1 MKMSIV
7 MRPII
12 CLIVLY
18 FSIIFFSD
26 AKKIQKSAIF
36 LNANEKSGGIK
47 QMAGFHSDEKG
58 RLIKKRKKRL
68 RVQKDEPKSSQGRQ
82 IVNIESFLNQFNL
95 FNFSAAGSSSSD
107 QTTPTRLVI
116 FLI

>member
-1 MKMSIV
+1 
-7 MRPII
+7 MRSII

-36 LNANEKSGGIK
+36 LNANGKSGGIK
-47 QMAGFHSDEKG
+47 QMSGFNSDEKRG
-58 RLIKKRKKRL
+58 LIKKRKKRL
-68 RVQKDEPKSSQGRQ
+68 RVQNDEPKPSQGRQ

-95 FNFSAAGSSSSD
+95 FNLSATGSSSSD

>member
-1 MKMSIV
+1 
-7 MRPII
+7 MRSII

-36 LNANEKSGGIK
+36 LNENGKRGGIQ
-47 QMAGFHSDEKG
+47 QMAGYNSNEKG
-58 RLIKKRKKRL
+58 GLIKKRKKRL
-68 RVQKDEPKSSQGRQ
+68 RVQNDEPKTSQGRQ

-95 FNFSAAGSSSSD
+95 FNFSAIESSSSD
-107 QTTPTRLVI
+107 QTTPTRLVM